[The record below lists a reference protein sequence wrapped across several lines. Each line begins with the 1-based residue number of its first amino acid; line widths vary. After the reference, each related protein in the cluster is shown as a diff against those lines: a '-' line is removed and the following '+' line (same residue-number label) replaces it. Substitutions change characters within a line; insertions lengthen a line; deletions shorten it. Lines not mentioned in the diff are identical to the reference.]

1 MINVYCNKRC
11 TASTKAISWFKRY
24 GIEFCIKPSCQI
36 SRKELITV
44 LSSTDKGFFDV
55 VKSPSSLRDE
65 KSSKLGGIE
74 AMSLDQAINY
84 IKAHPKI
91 LKSPIIIEKKKVLI
105 GYSPEQ
111 IRIFLPKAYRRKV
124 LFRNIKDNDLE

>member
-11 TASTKAISWFKRY
+11 TSSTKAISWFKRY

-111 IRIFLPKAYRRKV
+111 IRIFLPRAYRRKV

>member
-11 TASTKAISWFKRY
+11 TSSTKAISWFKRY

-55 VKSPSSLRDE
+55 DKSPSSLRDE

-74 AMSLDQAINY
+74 TMSLDQAINY

-91 LKSPIIIEKKKVLI
+91 LKSPIIIEK
-105 GYSPEQ
+105 
-111 IRIFLPKAYRRKV
+111 RKY
-124 LFRNIKDNDLE
+124 

>member
-11 TASTKAISWFKRY
+11 TSSTKAISWFKRY
-24 GIEFCIKPSCQI
+24 GIEFCIKPSCQM

-55 VKSPSSLRDE
+55 VKSPNSLNNE
-65 KSSKLGGIE
+65 KSSMLGLIE

-91 LKSPIIIEKKKVLI
+91 LKPPIIIEKEKVLI
-105 GYSPEQ
+105 GYNPEQ
-111 IRIFLPKAYRRKV
+111 MRIFLPRVYRRKF
-124 LFRNIKDNDLE
+124 LFRNIKDNDLK

>member
-11 TASTKAISWFKRY
+11 TSSTKAISWFKRY

-55 VKSPSSLRDE
+55 DKSPSSLRDE

-74 AMSLDQAINY
+74 TMSLDQAINY

-111 IRIFLPKAYRRKV
+111 IRIFLPRAYRRKV